1 MYKKYCLYILLISC
15 LILIFYVKDR
25 NDKYIQDDQFYIEDI
40 SLVDKIF
47 LADRNGNSITLKK
60 DEENW
65 IVNNQYVVRADAIRT
80 LLSTAK
86 NIRIKNPVS
95 KSSYKNVIKYIVTS
109 GILVEFFVEDKIIKS
124 YTIGSNTSDHLG
136 NYMLLNGSEN
146 PQVVHIPFFNGFLS
160 PRYGIQ
166 GNTLNINDWR
176 SNLVFN
182 LSFEDIK
189 QIKYTDYFNDNNSYF
204 LSTKPL
210 KLFNSKKKNMY
221 IDNQKILILLNSF
234 RNLHCETFKE
244 ESNKINFNEPL
255 EELIV
260 NNDTLRTYKI
270 SALNTKDSVENFN
283 VSRKYATLNN
293 GELMLIQDYVF
304 NKVLI
309 NINDLIK

>member
-109 GILVEFFVEDKIIKS
+109 GILVEFFVEEKIIKS

-136 NYMLLNGSEN
+136 NYMLLNGSKN

-166 GNTLNINDWR
+166 GNTLI
-176 SNLVFN
+176 
-182 LSFEDIK
+182 
-189 QIKYTDYFNDNNSYF
+189 
-204 LSTKPL
+204 
-210 KLFNSKKKNMY
+210 
-221 IDNQKILILLNSF
+221 
-234 RNLHCETFKE
+234 
-244 ESNKINFNEPL
+244 
-255 EELIV
+255 
-260 NNDTLRTYKI
+260 
-270 SALNTKDSVENFN
+270 
-283 VSRKYATLNN
+283 
-293 GELMLIQDYVF
+293 
-304 NKVLI
+304 
-309 NINDLIK
+309 